1 VEKWRE
7 GNRIILQRTHRGRRE
22 MERGRQ
28 RSSPIA
34 SVAEA
39 VMKEGRR
46 RRNTVAVLGARCL
59 RSGRA
64 KLGWGVSTVRHREG
78 LGAFYRASD
87 GAERTEG
94 RTTGGGSV
102 ELQWRGRFGLGRKW
116 EGVTWS
122 RGDERGSGTDSFFCH
137 GRGGGVVQGRRAGGG
152 GARSGGGG
160 LAFGRRKEKGSL
172 ASAGPNGYAGL
183 DGPV

>member
-1 VEKWRE
+1 
-7 GNRIILQRTHRGRRE
+7 

-28 RSSPIA
+28 WSSPIA

-39 VMKEGRR
+39 VTKEGRR
-46 RRNTVAVLGARCL
+46 RRNTAAVLGARCL
-59 RSGRA
+59 RSERA

-116 EGVTWS
+116 EGVTRS
-122 RGDERGSGTDSFFCH
+122 RGDERGSGVDSFFCH
-137 GRGGGVVQGRRAGGG
+137 VRGGGVVRGR
-152 GARSGGGG
+152 
-160 LAFGRRKEKGSL
+160 
-172 ASAGPNGYAGL
+172 
-183 DGPV
+183 